1 VATFDGGLLDED
13 ELRGAR
19 IVALGLLRDADA
31 EHTRLLESPDR
42 DALHDFR
49 VAVRRLRTWLRAQ
62 SGALEGSVPRA
73 ARRDL
78 RRVAR
83 ATNASRD
90 AEVFA
95 EWLDATRPTLKPG
108 HRTGANW
115 LLAQVTSRKEKA
127 DARAMDD
134 LSERFTR
141 AREVLEERLPV
152 YRQVHHL
159 ENGRRII
166 PFGGAM
172 ATLIRAHATALTR
185 RLDQVRDPADSEE
198 AHRGR
203 IAGKRLRYLLEPVAP
218 HVAGG
223 TETVTQLKALQD
235 TLGDFHD
242 AHVWL
247 EALRTHHERQGREES
262 RLLARVDVSDD
273 MIRPPKANRQ
283 RAGLLA
289 IAEALR
295 GRARERF
302 EDFQR
307 DWGRHGLAQ
316 LHEAIDAIAREL
328 EQHGARDV
336 EIERKYLLSA
346 LPLDMPQGD
355 VVSMEQGYLPG
366 ERLIERLRREVSAG
380 GEHLTRTVKAGSGI
394 ARTEIDEATTR
405 GVFDAMWPLT
415 SGRRVS
421 KRRHRISDGS
431 LTWEIDEFTDRDL
444 IMAEVELNDTSLQPE
459 MPAWLKPVVVREV
472 TGEPEY
478 VNANL
483 AR

>member
-1 VATFDGGLLDED
+1 VATFDAGLLDED

-19 IVALGLLRDADA
+19 IVALTLLRDAAA
-31 EHTRLLESPDR
+31 EHTRLLETPDR
-42 DALHDFR
+42 EALHDFR

-62 SGALEGSVPRA
+62 KGALEGSVPRA

-95 EWLDATRPTLKPG
+95 EWLESTRATLKPS
-108 HRTGANW
+108 HKTGANW

-127 DARAMDD
+127 DARAMDQ

-141 AREVLEERLPV
+141 ARELLEDRLQF

-159 ENGRRII
+159 ENGRHVT
-166 PFGGAM
+166 PFGGEM
-172 ATLIRAHATALTR
+172 ATLIRIHSIALSR
-185 RLDQVRDPADSEE
+185 RLDRVRDPRDADE

-223 TETVTQLKALQD
+223 REAVAQLKLLQD

-247 EALRTHHERQGREES
+247 DALRTHHERQGREES
-262 RLLARVDVSDD
+262 RLLARVDIADD
-273 MIRPPKANRQ
+273 AIRPPRANRQ
-283 RAGLLA
+283 RAGLMA

-295 GRARERF
+295 RRALERF
-302 EDFQR
+302 EAFQR
-307 DWGRHGLAQ
+307 DWGPEQLGQ
-316 LHEAIDAIAREL
+316 LHEKIDAIAQEL

-336 EIERKYLLSA
+336 EIERKYLLTG
-346 LPLDMPQGD
+346 LPPAMPQAD
-355 VVSMEQGYLPG
+355 VVTMEQGYLPG
-366 ERLIERLRREVSAG
+366 ERLVERLRREVSAG
-380 GEHLTRTVKAGSGI
+380 GECFTRTVKTGAGI
-394 ARTEIDEATTR
+394 ARSELEEATTR
-405 GVFDAMWPLT
+405 GIFYAMWPLT

-421 KRRHRISDGS
+421 KRRHRVRAGA

-444 IMAEVELNDTSLQPE
+444 VVAEVELRDASLE
-459 MPAWLKPVVVREV
+459 PAIPDWLKPVVVREV